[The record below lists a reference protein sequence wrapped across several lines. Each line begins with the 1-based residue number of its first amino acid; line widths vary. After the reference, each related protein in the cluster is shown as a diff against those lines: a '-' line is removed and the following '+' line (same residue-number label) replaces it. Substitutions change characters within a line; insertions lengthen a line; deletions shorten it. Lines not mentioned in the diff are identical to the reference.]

1 MSSFPLRERPTL
13 LDQHVSGRLYRAL
26 AEWVDSPNGRGT
38 VLLPLCVSIG
48 PSGDYTPGLMWFEDE
63 LSLDAEQ
70 VPRMPDLLVRFGD
83 DPGPDDWRYGLRE
96 LWRVSFARRMVV
108 VHRLDGTWERSED
121 ETVIS
126 PQMPGFEIPVDA
138 LFPG

>member
-1 MSSFPLRERPTL
+1 
-13 LDQHVSGRLYRAL
+13 
-26 AEWVDSPNGRGT
+26 
-38 VLLPLCVSIG
+38 
-48 PSGDYTPGLMWFEDE
+48 MWFEDE

-108 VHRLDGTWERSED
+108 VHRLDGIWERSED
-121 ETVIS
+121 DTVIS